1 MAVRT
6 TVKIDGDS
14 SSAVGEVYRLRDAL
28 KSVGLAANDF
38 AGGAAKIT
46 LGMLGAES
54 AVAVARMGMQSLRDG
69 VKAYVAVNDEAAE
82 AIAALN
88 ARALESRIALGE
100 MVLGAGNA
108 QIIAGALAKTMDD
121 LSRALGDN
129 AGAQAVVRQ
138 GLALLLD
145 AFGAVA
151 DVAAIAAVGVG
162 SLKLAFIAMGGAV
175 EIATG
180 SIYTLGTAIVE
191 GLMYPVE
198 AVAHGVEGLVI
209 GMDRLGQAVGG
220 QAAQIT
226 GDVRRGVEGL
236 GATVT
241 AAREALSE
249 NRRAAVESVVVSAQA
264 MDDAL
269 QRAGDET
276 RVAFERI
283 AQLGTDA
290 HETADAVRAGT
301 IAIDTQAVAL
311 TGMAAAA
318 KEASGAL
325 AALDAV
331 QIKAKLV
338 VDPDFGGGGFKAAAA
353 LEAQKALDFAAGEAM
368 RAAAAEA
375 AAERIR
381 LAAEAEAA
389 AYQRRL
395 DAAKSTGAAL
405 GEALATGVAAQ
416 RGATQQIVAIIARE
430 LQARIT
436 AAIAASAIFGA
447 TPGGQ
452 FAAAALVAA
461 IGVATSALT
470 SIGGRAGG
478 RGGGGGGGAPTQT
491 INVSVYGGSGGGM
504 PGDDF
509 VDAVVNA
516 VQQGVRRGMVMA

>member
-6 TVKIDGDS
+6 TVKIDGDA

-28 KSVGLAANDF
+28 RSVGVVANDF

-46 LGMLGAES
+46 FGMLGAES
-54 AVAVARMGMQSLRDG
+54 AVAVARMGMQSLREG

-108 QIIAGALAKTMDD
+108 QVIAGAFAKTMDD

-151 DVAAIAAVGVG
+151 DVAAIASLGIG
-162 SLKLAFIAMGGAV
+162 TLKLAFIALGGSV

-180 SIYTLGTAIVE
+180 SIYTIGTAFLE
-191 GLMYPVE
+191 GLLYPVE
-198 AVAHGVEGLVI
+198 AVAHGVEGLVV

-249 NRRAAVESVVVSAQA
+249 NRRAAVESVVVSARA

-269 QRAGDET
+269 GRAGDEIQST
-276 RVAFERI
+276 FERL

-311 TGMAAAA
+311 TGMATAA
-318 KEASGAL
+318 KEASAAL
-325 AALDAV
+325 ASLSDV

-338 VDPDFGGGGFKAAAA
+338 IEPPAAGDAEKVAAA
-353 LEAQKALDFAAGEAM
+353 LESQKAVAFASAEAA
-368 RAAAAEA
+368 RAAAAES

-381 LAAEAEAA
+381 IAAEAEQAA
-389 AYQRRL
+389 MERR
-395 DAAKSTGAAL
+395 A
-405 GEALATGVAAQ
+405 EVAQ
-416 RGATQQIVAIIARE
+416 RTGTAIGESLAIAVTAQRDATRAIIATIVRE
-430 LQARIT
+430 TQARIT
-436 AAIAASAIFGA
+436 AAIAQSVLLNA

-452 FAAAALVAA
+452 AFGAALVAA
-461 IGVATSALT
+461 IGVAAGQLAQ
-470 SIGGRAGG
+470 IGGGGGG
-478 RGGGGGGGAPTQT
+478 RGGGGGAPQQV
-491 INVSVYGGSGGGM
+491 INVTVTGGGSGD
-504 PGDDF
+504 DDF
-509 VDAVVNA
+509 IRRVTDAVA
-516 VQQGVRRGMVMA
+516 TGARRGAMA